1 MSSSADLPIL
11 SDISLHTTL
20 NNLMEAAES
29 RLRTLDEVSKV
40 IYSDPF
46 EFQQILSAAIR
57 TCTEYQSASEVIYA
71 IQQLLIFYTKY
82 SDVQDEWITKRLEK
96 RYLLYLKNKLIKA
109 SVKTMQSYDQVSIN
123 LFKDVLQ
130 KRDLIK
136 TSFAL
141 DGSVINKLKSK
152 FKGGKKNGKE

>member
-1 MSSSADLPIL
+1 MSNNADLPIL

-40 IYSDPF
+40 IYAEEF
-46 EFQQILSAAIR
+46 EFKHVLSAAIR
-57 TCTEYQSASEVIYA
+57 TCTSYEAAAEVVYA

-82 SDVQDEWITKRLEK
+82 KDISDEWIVKRLEK
-96 RYLLYLKNKLIKA
+96 RYILYLKSKLVKA
-109 SVKTMQSYDQVSIN
+109 SVRTMQAYDQVSIN

-130 KRDLIK
+130 KREVIK
-136 TSFAL
+136 SSFAL
-141 DGSVINKLKSK
+141 DGSVINKLKQK
-152 FKGGKKNGKE
+152 LKGGKKNGGN

>member
-1 MSSSADLPIL
+1 MSQADLPIL
-11 SDISLHTTL
+11 GDISLHTTL

-57 TCTEYQSASEVIYA
+57 TCTEYQSAAEVVYA

-82 SDVQDEWITKRLEK
+82 ADVQDEWITKRLEK
-96 RYLLYLKNKLIKA
+96 RYLLFLKSKLIKA
-109 SVKTMQSYDQVSIN
+109 SVKTMQAYDQVSIN

-136 TSFAL
+136 TNFAL
-141 DGSVINKLKSK
+141 DGSVINKLKQRL
-152 FKGGKKNGKE
+152 KGGKKNGKE